1 MDSKFMHSIPLIV
14 LDFISLTL
22 LSIHLTDLDV
32 ALKIIASVSIISVNV
47 IAFYKQR
54 KK

>member
-1 MDSKFMHSIPLIV
+1 MNSTPLII
-14 LDFISLTL
+14 LDFLSLAL

-32 ALKIIASVSIISVNV
+32 TLKIIASVSIISVNV

-54 KK
+54 EK